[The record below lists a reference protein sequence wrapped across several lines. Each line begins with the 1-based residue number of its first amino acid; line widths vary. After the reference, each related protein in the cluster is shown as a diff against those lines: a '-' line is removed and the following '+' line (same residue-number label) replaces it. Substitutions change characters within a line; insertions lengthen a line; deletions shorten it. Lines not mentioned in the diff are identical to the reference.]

1 MNVLTAVIDQNL
13 TVKET
18 EVLIE
23 QIERDRLAEQLK
35 PKRKPMLRI
44 IKDVR
49 IFINTMNELVTQ
61 MKKTGLP
68 VQMKQEQDED
78 TITITMVV
86 PKRR

>member
-1 MNVLTAVIDQNL
+1 
-13 TVKET
+13 
-18 EVLIE
+18 
-23 QIERDRLAEQLK
+23 
-35 PKRKPMLRI
+35 MLRI

-78 TITITMVV
+78 AITITMVV